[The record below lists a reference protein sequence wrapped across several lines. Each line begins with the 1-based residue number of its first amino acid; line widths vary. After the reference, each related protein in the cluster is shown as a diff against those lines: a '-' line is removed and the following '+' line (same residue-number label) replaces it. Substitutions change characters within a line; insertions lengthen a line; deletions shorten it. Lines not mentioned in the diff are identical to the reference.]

1 MLYVLIPFAIAFCG
15 YIALEDTY
23 QFRAATA
30 VKVVLTT
37 TLAVCLWVNVM
48 QGYSLT
54 KLLFALGM
62 TFAIAGDFF
71 LQYIQRDNRKFIIGI
86 FFFAGT
92 HLCYLPALF
101 LLFSARWWHL
111 IPLVVCVGVVL
122 VLKLGGRWDTT
133 AADPWIT
140 LYTGLVSATAAKGFT
155 LLLLPQLP
163 AGGFVLALGCILF
176 YLSDV
181 VLGIWNYQKSHIA
194 LADLNWLFYFAGQ
207 FCITAGAVELL

>member
-1 MLYVLIPFAIAFCG
+1 MLYVLIPFAAVFCG

-23 QFRAATA
+23 RFRAATA
-30 VKVVLTT
+30 VKLLLTT

-48 QGYSLT
+48 QGYTLP

-62 TFAIAGDFF
+62 TCAIAGDFF

-92 HLCYLPALF
+92 HLCYLPALC
-101 LLFSARWWHL
+101 LLFASRWWHL
-111 IPLVVCVGVVL
+111 IPLVILIGVVL

-155 LLLLPQLP
+155 LLLLSELP
-163 AGGFVLALGCILF
+163 AGGFLLAVGCILF
-176 YLSDV
+176 YLSDA
-181 VLGIWNYQKSHIA
+181 VLGIWNYQKSHIV
-194 LADLNWLFYFAGQ
+194 LADLNWLLYFGGQ
-207 FCITAGAVELL
+207 FCIAAGVVEML